1 MAGSSS
7 GFTVPP
13 ATLSQHAGSIDDA
26 SAKLDQAADAGLHV
40 VLGGSAYG
48 VLCQMLPLVLNPFQA
63 LAVSAIKESTVT
75 LRSASELL
83 REVAVR
89 YERQEEDID
98 SVFNDLASQ
107 AGLTP

>member
-1 MAGSSS
+1 MADSS
-7 GFTVPP
+7 GGFGVEPS
-13 ATLSQHAGSIDDA
+13 TLSQHAGSVDDA
-26 SAKLDQAADAGLHV
+26 AVKLDQAADAGMHV
-40 VLGGSAYG
+40 VLRGSAYG

-89 YERQEEDID
+89 YERQEEDVD
-98 SVFNDLASQ
+98 SLFNDLASQ
-107 AGLTP
+107 TGLQP